1 MGART
6 ATPVAPP
13 VGRDPALDDRK
24 LGYGADLS
32 AAVRGF
38 VDLPATV
45 REEVVRRLRS
55 LVPLGPLER
64 LLGQAVVAVWARRQP
79 APRPPRRSS
88 PALSDA
94 VQQTMNL
101 VMPLRHPTPE
111 VRARLLLLFMAN
123 TDVILSGLRNVGTVH
138 SARFDILDNKLCLF
152 SVYDGDFSAYI
163 RDFIVIVGTFFN
175 GLMAFVEDPPPLPV
189 EDNVEAFVDWVAA
202 RDLVQ
207 LPEDITELCPD
218 LEYLPR
224 CLTVLLH
231 DFPNLQIFSYSQYP
245 SYTAAQIREELQ
257 IGW

>member
-1 MGART
+1 
-6 ATPVAPP
+6 
-13 VGRDPALDDRK
+13 
-24 LGYGADLS
+24 
-32 AAVRGF
+32 
-38 VDLPATV
+38 
-45 REEVVRRLRS
+45 
-55 LVPLGPLER
+55 
-64 LLGQAVVAVWARRQP
+64 
-79 APRPPRRSS
+79 
-88 PALSDA
+88 
-94 VQQTMNL
+94 
-101 VMPLRHPTPE
+101 MPLRHPTPE

-245 SYTAAQIREELQ
+245 SYTAAQIREELH